1 MMDVERIQ
9 KINSLAVDLMRQGLA
24 QDREE
29 AVAQAEKIF
38 RSKDDGDYT
47 SLRETMQNV
56 RPGSLALDSKTAAN
70 TPALGA
76 DEVKAILEQNTKF
89 LVSKIREFQDKVA
102 ALEKEV
108 SSLKTN
114 VISQRM
120 MAASSPAQ
128 VIIKPGGDGIQ
139 VPREAAVAP
148 KPQSHPRSGNY
159 KAEDVSIEKFF
170 YAGK

>member
-1 MMDVERIQ
+1 MDVERIQ
-9 KINSLAVDLMRQGLA
+9 KINSLAVDLMKQGLA

-47 SLRETMQNV
+47 SLRETMQSA
-56 RPGSLALDSKTAAN
+56 RPGSLALDSKTAAVAA
-70 TPALGA
+70 TPLGA
-76 DEVKAILEQNTKF
+76 DEVKTILEQNTKF

-108 SSLKTN
+108 SSLRTN
-114 VISQRM
+114 IISQRM
-120 MAASSPAQ
+120 ATVHSPAQ

-139 VPREAAVAP
+139 VPREAAAAP

-159 KAEDVSIEKFF
+159 TEGDVSIEKFF